1 MKRTSETQ
9 NSTPAKRHCGVS
21 SADQLRAD
29 IAALCLF
36 HGAMPDPDETNLK
49 VMDRCLRPFFQQA
62 NADGIRRRAVASA
75 LRRAQEH
82 SSHKV
87 KVTEEEW
94 AAMHTRELERLVF
107 EGAILDF
114 PPHHRN
120 SDLKVLRQCLHTFVQ
135 TMQENRRS
143 MLAFKRCMDC
153 VPTGHALRGISTH
166 GEHPIQCIESFL
178 LPWTPQAR
186 RTLEE
191 LGSF

>member
-1 MKRTSETQ
+1 
-9 NSTPAKRHCGVS
+9 
-21 SADQLRAD
+21 
-29 IAALCLF
+29 
-36 HGAMPDPDETNLK
+36 
-49 VMDRCLRPFFQQA
+49 
-62 NADGIRRRAVASA
+62 
-75 LRRAQEH
+75 
-82 SSHKV
+82 
-87 KVTEEEW
+87 
-94 AAMHTRELERLVF
+94 MHTQELERLVF
-107 EGAILDF
+107 EGSIVEDATD
-114 PPHHRN
+114 
-120 SDLKVLRQCLHTFVQ
+120 VAALRRFLHTFVQ